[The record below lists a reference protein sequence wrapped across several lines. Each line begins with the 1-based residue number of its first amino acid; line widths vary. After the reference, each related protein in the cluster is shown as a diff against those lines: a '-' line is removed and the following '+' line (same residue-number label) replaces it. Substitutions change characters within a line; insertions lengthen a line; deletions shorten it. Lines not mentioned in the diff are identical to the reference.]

1 MQTIKMTNNKG
12 AHQQKSGSALAATMT
27 THETPQ
33 KRRLASA
40 LHTVCN
46 SSRSVRRKHSSVVHA
61 TVANCTPER
70 QADKRSQTTHGRTR
84 RRERLSN
91 IVQLYVHL

>member
-12 AHQQKSGSALAATMT
+12 AHQQKSGSALT
-27 THETPQ
+27 THETPL

-46 SSRSVRRKHSSVVHA
+46 SSRSVGRKHSNVVHA